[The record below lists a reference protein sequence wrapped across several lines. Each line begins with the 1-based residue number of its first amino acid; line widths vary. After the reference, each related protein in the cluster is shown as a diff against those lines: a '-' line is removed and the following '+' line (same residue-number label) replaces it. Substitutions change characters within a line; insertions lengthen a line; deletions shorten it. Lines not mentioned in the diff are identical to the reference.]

1 MGFLSAYT
9 KEFNYNLKLAIPVI
23 TALLGHAF
31 VQLVDNIMVGQL
43 GTTSLAGISLG
54 NSFFWVAMSIGIGFS
69 TAITPLTAETDGQG
83 IPAKGRKVL
92 IHGLLSCT
100 FLGII
105 LSISVLLAHPLLF
118 KMGQP
123 EQVVGLAYEYLF
135 WVGISLLPLLMFQAF
150 KQFSDGLSLTK
161 PSMYASILANIFN
174 VILNYMLI
182 FGNWGAPA
190 MGIEGAA
197 IGTLISRVLALIFIC
212 IYLFIDK
219 RFSPYVRNF
228 TNKSLDKLLFTKIF
242 NLGLPSA
249 AIMFFEVTFFT
260 CAVWLSGL
268 LGENYQAA
276 NQIALN
282 LSTVTYMFAMGF
294 GVAAMIRVG
303 NQKGKKNYMDL
314 RRVAISIFL
323 LIFLFDII
331 FCLIF
336 LIFNDHL
343 PWLYLDIESASNIKD
358 VYQVLSL
365 SASLL
370 IISAFFQI
378 SDGLQA
384 VVLGA
389 LRGLQD
395 VNLPALIAF
404 SSYGLIGLPI
414 SFILGIKIGYGVIG
428 IWIGLLSGLSVSS
441 ILLLLRFQYLTK
453 KLINKN
459 VKN

>member
-1 MGFLSAYT
+1 MGFLAAYT

-23 TALLGHAF
+23 TALLGHTF

-43 GTTSLAGISLG
+43 GTASLAAISLG

-69 TAITPLTAETDGQG
+69 TAITPLIAEADGQG
-83 IPAKGRKVL
+83 NIIKGRKVL
-92 IHGLLSCT
+92 IHGLLSCI
-100 FLGII
+100 FLGIV
-105 LSISVLLAHPLLF
+105 LSISVLLAQPLLY

-123 EQVVGLAYEYLF
+123 DQVVDFAYKYLF
-135 WVGISLLPLLMFQAF
+135 WVGISLIPLLIFQAF
-150 KQFSDGLSLTK
+150 KQFSDGLSYTK
-161 PSMYASILANIFN
+161 PSMYASLLANFFN

-197 IGTLISRVLALIFIC
+197 IGTLVSRLLALIFMIA
-212 IYLFIDK
+212 YLFIDK
-219 RFSPYVRNF
+219 KFSPYVRNIVR
-228 TNKSLDKLLFTKIF
+228 KGLDKLLFIKIF
-242 NLGLPSA
+242 KLGFPSA
-249 AIMFFEVTFFT
+249 AIVFFEVTFFT

-268 LGENYQAA
+268 LGKNPQAA

-282 LSTVTYMFAMGF
+282 LSTVTFMFAMGF

-303 NQKGKKNYMDL
+303 NQKGKRNYIEL
-314 RRVAISIFL
+314 RRVALSIFL
-323 LIFLFDII
+323 LIFIFDII
-331 FCLIF
+331 FCLFF
-336 LIFNDHL
+336 LLFNDQL
-343 PWLYLDIESASNIKD
+343 PWIYLDIENSSNMSDIYEVVK
-358 VYQVLSL
+358 L

-404 SSYGLIGLPI
+404 FSYGLIGLPI
-414 SFILGIKIGYGVIG
+414 SYFLGIKIEYGVTG
-428 IWIGLLSGLSVSS
+428 IWIGLLAGLTSSS

-459 VKN
+459 V